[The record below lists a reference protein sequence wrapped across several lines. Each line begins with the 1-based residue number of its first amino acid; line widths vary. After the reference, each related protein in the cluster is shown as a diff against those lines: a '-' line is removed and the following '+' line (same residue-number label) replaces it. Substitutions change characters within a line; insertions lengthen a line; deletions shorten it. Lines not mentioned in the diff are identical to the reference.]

1 MENED
6 GMASAQEPGR
16 SSVLDETSHS
26 HALLAPEI
34 SFAMDDS
41 VSAASGMDVSDRLST
56 LEQRVQMQED
66 ELQMLKSV
74 LADLL
79 RRLSLS
85 EERQANVTKK
95 GAAKAKPMMQARSP
109 GSTATSSTVLPKRP
123 STAPTPS
130 CPRKTP
136 SALATKNKQK
146 EPVFTVGTRQVTHC
160 KVTMQIYLSHLS
172 KRTGSSE
179 APQMLTLL
187 PVRPTSAPPKLKSP
201 PDKVKIKA
209 PALTLSLRKTSS
221 QTGFT
226 PLDTPGYKSPLKSP
240 SQYFQIC
247 Y

>member
-136 SALATKNKQK
+136 SALATKKGSSSEHTATQTHRESSSYSVSTGTGPSKQK

-160 KVTMQIYLSHLS
+160 KDI
-172 KRTGSSE
+172 SE
-179 APQMLTLL
+179 P
-187 PVRPTSAPPKLKSP
+187 PVKK
-201 PDKVKIKA
+201 DWI
-209 PALTLSLRKTSS
+209 
-221 QTGFT
+221 F
-226 PLDTPGYKSPLKSP
+226 
-240 SQYFQIC
+240 
-247 Y
+247 